1 MDEAQVSRYIK
12 EGQSMVLPGFVSS
25 HTPESDWELEGYL
38 KCHLLLI
45 QSRLCCVTGARSVLF
60 CAADKKVQEY
70 ARALRGLGYPLVPYF
85 GSDCKPA
92 SVAHQAHDMEKA
104 QLVWQQTLKLVD
116 LPLDCIELVLSE
128 NDPVEVIENF
138 KVIDSYPEDENEGA
152 LDFLMND
159 EDDAVTE
166 IFWSWSFT
174 NNSVVL
180 FWMVHP
186 CVWYLRFWPWIETIV
201 TVTYS
206 VPPWCP
212 ENGEPNL
219 ALSKIE
225 GRACSSL
232 CLIEANVYVV
242 WEENMHSNGAEQYS

>member
-1 MDEAQVSRYIK
+1 
-12 EGQSMVLPGFVSS
+12 
-25 HTPESDWELEGYL
+25 
-38 KCHLLLI
+38 
-45 QSRLCCVTGARSVLF
+45 
-60 CAADKKVQEY
+60 
-70 ARALRGLGYPLVPYF
+70 
-85 GSDCKPA
+85 
-92 SVAHQAHDMEKA
+92 
-104 QLVWQQTLKLVD
+104 
-116 LPLDCIELVLSE
+116 
-128 NDPVEVIENF
+128 
-138 KVIDSYPEDENEGA
+138 
-152 LDFLMND
+152 MND

-232 CLIEANVYVV
+232 CLIEANAYVV